1 MSKET
6 NPSGDLYR
14 TIILGHGVMM
24 PRVKCLVCGKKIRV
38 PVSLEI
44 VWEGVDQ
51 VLKSSPDTDRLWT
64 HYEKHVLKGEW

>member
-1 MSKET
+1 VC
-6 NPSGDLYR
+6 GLR
-14 TIILGHGVMM
+14 GVLCQRIEGMTMM